1 MGPAQ
6 DHSASLLESLPA
18 RPPTPPRDAFHHDL
32 DTLPKQLIAPQ
43 QLATHLRRLQT
54 PPGVLSPT
62 TSSKDSTA
70 RRKRVGF
77 SSQAQYQDPPVYC
90 EPPSTRQTS
99 TPVSLPSSTS
109 RPVKGILK
117 PTAVPNARS
126 PINGVYLDI
135 DKPGQ
140 INIADMLES
149 TLQQLAGADR
159 ESKVDAYVM
168 LFRGLK
174 ASSNLPD
181 RIALHD
187 KMSLF
192 MQFIQR
198 DLACRAP
205 SGSVDI
211 LLVVSALKLLHTFL
225 RSQGL
230 ASSIPREFGIFLVDH
245 CVRSFED
252 AQAPKEVVRHLMQA
266 LFIQNFPPE
275 VMNFDRIGRLVNALH
290 DIENHMTGKSIIQG
304 RIRLYEK
311 LVTQCPQQMAVHSDW
326 LQDMLTDMLSSAAEI
341 RIAATKFGLGAAF
354 ALNTDKRLVSRALEL
369 LNLSLEGKKYVEYI
383 TERLDAML
391 QDKEESVS
399 VPRIWSV
406 ISLFIPSPDQWDYFK
421 SWFNI
426 IQLSFNHTNLQTRRE
441 ANLAWSR
448 FAYRL
453 FLDRRLDQKS
463 ALRLVEIP
471 LVSQLKRKVLRDSV
485 LGAIRSFFYYAL
497 RPDPNLKTIDEIW
510 DLGVTPLMQRLV
522 GLEQEDK
529 VNVAQA
535 AAILTSLIDCKTR
548 RVWSADRIRNTA
560 LIRDDELPV
569 LEPKWIRANSVRIF
583 DLVGLILEKGFMEVS
598 VPASRSQNLWRA
610 LVSSVASASSKDV
623 KLHEDTAKFVARAF
637 TFLLKVWKNGPSAIA
652 GGKPCGSTQFLD
664 SVREF
669 ILILIQ
675 DLGLLPNPFLDKP
688 FTRTKEDQFI
698 AHSSISHRPGKTHSP
713 RRLPL
718 YHLFLIL
725 SRLPAGIPDDD
736 NFTRFLTSVFSPF
749 FDEKSEKAQ
758 ADLAQELLR
767 LLPLDAYCPYGSWVM
782 CAGKISA
789 SLGSTQHSH
798 LTSSSG
804 SGGNLGPEFRE
815 FARVLERGLRSTPNL
830 PWQDWSHFSQSLLS
844 RVRDDIGDAGV
855 AIAVIEPLSIVIKDL
870 VSAEKADAI
879 PANCVD
885 ATIELLAASTQPR
898 DKQAVDAARRRLW
911 GTANA
916 GSRGSSFDPFDQL
929 YTLLVTMLK
938 KLYANIGSYEPKNVS
953 QLLDEITGFFNR
965 GNPSLMLRALTSTQ
979 EGLVCWLQD
988 EDHRVSM
995 AELPGL
1001 AEAVSILVLKHSF
1014 GGFGTDILQI
1024 RSLWQRL
1031 CRILIDT
1038 SAARLQLSTVEPLF
1052 CAAFR
1057 STHRETVRAAAVA
1070 WNQIYDSVD
1079 NIIYPETLR
1088 SVLESLGSS
1097 VDIARP
1103 GLEIM
1108 DDDTDMIRPGFTES
1122 QDEGDNRPSLSLEQ
1136 MQPTPKS
1143 RPSVPRRS
1151 ATPGSAKAAD
1161 ALGSTPLR
1169 RVSVK
1174 GRTPRSKPRHE
1185 DSQVQFAAIESS
1197 LEPVVQESP
1206 LLTAR
1211 QEEIRERQRETA
1223 AMFPDIRSSPTVKT
1237 KRARSTSAQQPDI
1250 SSGQARASTPDQDPG
1265 LDDCL
1270 ASTPTPRRGQPVPL
1284 PEQDQDMTD
1293 PPSSPPEPRGY
1304 RLLAE
1309 LKSHPNRTS
1318 SLDEWQFSSSPVSGS
1333 PNPAHQTISA
1343 SQPMELDDVDD
1354 VLQLDDGGGV
1364 AGNNPLAEAERDDIT
1379 SSQLEVIEDTTVF
1392 GQNPEPEPELPVASV
1407 EHTANQ
1413 QSPVTPSGRKLR
1425 SGAVQVT
1432 PRSDNDEF
1440 VDARSSPLPPT
1451 PSQRVTRKRSM
1462 PRAIRRSPRNAGSQ
1476 SFSVSA
1482 SFETGLRN
1490 AGSGRIEIPLRTSQ
1504 SNSPRKKEFKSYED
1518 ILPESPEQVL
1528 GQQNDQMSQQSQQD
1542 QAAADALGTIEVAS
1556 EVAQKPRRGRPR
1568 KTSRAL
1574 GAQNPPAQSS
1584 QNSDSR
1590 ARPALSI
1597 ATSAGELA
1605 AAAAQDFYEDVS
1617 PGNGKWWRKRKRSVS
1632 VVHSSGGSKKAR
1644 HDDFLAEK
1652 AQEQIP
1658 DSQVAD
1664 AVNEG
1669 GLILYKKTF
1678 DRVVSLTRCSGQQV
1692 EMPTAEFDS
1701 DDGESPAEHTALSP
1715 ELPSAADEL
1724 LEELLPEPEVALD
1737 ITEEHGDE
1745 ELAGHTDDEE
1755 AVQSQLAR
1763 EEEQAEA
1770 ASRLASRVA
1779 SPVQHEPKSPMPL
1792 PKQQPAAVAE
1802 RQVSQDVVITNQEGQ
1817 QVELEPELEASK
1829 FDSLMSMFRSGLD
1842 TLRSVNLTREQYY
1855 QAEDMLF
1862 EMKRGLLE
1870 AERRGRD

>member
-1 MGPAQ
+1 MYP
-6 DHSASLLESLPA
+6 
-18 RPPTPPRDAFHHDL
+18 
-32 DTLPKQLIAPQ
+32 
-43 QLATHLRRLQT
+43 
-54 PPGVLSPT
+54 
-62 TSSKDSTA
+62 
-70 RRKRVGF
+70 
-77 SSQAQYQDPPVYC
+77 

-99 TPVSLPSSTS
+99 TPVSLPSSIS

-117 PTAVPNARS
+117 PTAIPNALS
-126 PINGVYLDI
+126 PVNGVYLDI

-159 ESKVDAYVM
+159 ESKVDAYTM

-181 RIALHD
+181 RIALHE
-187 KMSLF
+187 KMGLF

-198 DLACRAP
+198 DLTSKTP
-205 SGSVDI
+205 NGSVDI

-225 RSQGL
+225 RFQGL

-252 AQAPKEVVRHLMQA
+252 AQAPKEVIRHLMQA
-266 LFIQNFPPE
+266 LFIQNFPSE

-304 RIRLYEK
+304 RIRVYEK
-311 LVTQCPQQMAVHSDW
+311 LVNQCPQQMAVHSDW
-326 LQDMLTDMLSSAAEI
+326 LQDMLTDMLSSAPEI
-341 RIAATKFGLGAAF
+341 RVAATKFGLGAAF
-354 ALNTDKRLVSRALEL
+354 ALNTDKRLVGRALEL
-369 LNLSLEGKKYVEYI
+369 LNLSLEDKKYVEHI
-383 TERLDAML
+383 TERLNAML
-391 QDKEESVS
+391 QEKEESVS

-426 IQLSFNHTNLQTRRE
+426 IQLSFNHPNIQTKRE
-441 ANLAWSR
+441 ANLAWGR

-471 LVSQLKRKVLRDSV
+471 LVSQLRRKVLRDSV
-485 LGAIRSFFYYAL
+485 LSAIRSFFYYAL

-510 DLGVTPLMQRLV
+510 DLGVTPLMQRLI
-522 GLEQEDK
+522 GLEQEDN
-529 VNVAQA
+529 VNIAQA

-548 RVWSADRIRNTA
+548 RVWSAERIRNTA

-569 LEPKWIRANSVRIF
+569 LEPKWVRANSVRIF
-583 DLVGLILEKGFMEVS
+583 DLVGPILEKGFVELS
-598 VPASRSQNLWRA
+598 VPASQSQNLWRA
-610 LVSSVASASSKDV
+610 LVYSVASASSKDV
-623 KLHEDTAKFVARAF
+623 KLHEDTAKFVARTF

-652 GGKPCGSTQFLD
+652 GGKLCGSSQFLG
-664 SVREF
+664 SAREF

-675 DLGLLPNPFLDKP
+675 GIGLLPNPFLDRP

-698 AHSSISHRPGKTHSP
+698 AHSSTSHRPGKTQSS

-725 SRLPAGIPDDD
+725 SCLPAGIPDDD
-736 NFTRFLTSVFSPF
+736 AFTQFLTSVFSPF

-782 CAGKISA
+782 CAGKVSA

-804 SGGNLGPEFRE
+804 SGGNLGPEFRD

-844 RVRDDIGDAGV
+844 RVRDEIGDAGV
-855 AIAVIEPLSIVIKDL
+855 AIAVVEPLAIVIKDL
-870 VSAEKADAI
+870 VSAEKVDAI

-885 ATIELLAASTQPR
+885 ATIELLTASTLPR
-898 DKQAVDAARRRLW
+898 DRQAVDAARRRLW
-911 GTANA
+911 GTSNA

-953 QLLDEITGFFNR
+953 QLLDEITGFFSR
-965 GNPSLMLRALTSTQ
+965 GNPPLMLRALTSTQ

-1001 AEAVSILVLKHSF
+1001 AEAVCIPTSRRSF
-1014 GGFGTDILQI
+1014 GDFGTDIAQI
-1024 RSLWQRL
+1024 RSLWQKL

-1038 SAARLQLSTVEPLF
+1038 SAARLQLNTVEPLF

-1057 STHRETVRAAAVA
+1057 STHRETVRVAAET
-1070 WNQIYDSVD
+1070 WNQIYDNVD
-1079 NIIYPETLR
+1079 NIVYPETLR
-1088 SVLESLGSS
+1088 NILESLGSS
-1097 VDIARP
+1097 VDVARP

-1108 DDDTDMIRPGFTES
+1108 DDDTDMIRPNFTES
-1122 QDEGDNRPSLSLEQ
+1122 QDEGGNLPSLSLAQ
-1136 MQPTPKS
+1136 MQPTPQS

-1151 ATPGSAKAAD
+1151 VTPGSAKAAET
-1161 ALGSTPLR
+1161 LGSNPLG
-1169 RVSVK
+1169 RVRTK
-1174 GRTPRSKPRHE
+1174 ARTPRSKPRHE
-1185 DSQVQFAAIESS
+1185 DSQVHFAAIESS
-1197 LEPVVQESP
+1197 LAPVVQESP

-1223 AMFPDIRSSPTVKT
+1223 AMFPEIRSSPTVKT
-1237 KRARSTSAQQPDI
+1237 KRARSASVQQPDV
-1250 SSGQARASTPDQDPG
+1250 SSGPPRASTPDQDHG
-1265 LDDCL
+1265 LDECL
-1270 ASTPTPRRGQPVPL
+1270 ASTPTPRRGQAAPL
-1284 PEQDQDMTD
+1284 PEQDPDMTD

-1309 LKSHPNRTS
+1309 LKSQANRTS

-1343 SQPMELDDVDD
+1343 SQSMELDDVDD
-1354 VLQLDDGGGV
+1354 GLQLDDGGGI
-1364 AGNNPLAEAERDDIT
+1364 ARNDPLAEAEQDDIT
-1379 SSQLEVIEDTTVF
+1379 TSQLEVIEDTTVF
-1392 GQNPEPEPELPVASV
+1392 GQSREPELPVAHV
-1407 EHTANQ
+1407 EPTASQ

-1451 PSQRVTRKRSM
+1451 PSQRATKKRTV
-1462 PRAIRRSPRNAGSQ
+1462 PQAIRRSPRNAGSQ
-1476 SFSVSA
+1476 SFSISA

-1490 AGSGRIEIPLRTSQ
+1490 AGSGRIEIPLRSSQ
-1504 SNSPRKKEFKSYED
+1504 SNSPRKKEFRSYED
-1518 ILPESPEQVL
+1518 ILPESPEQV
-1528 GQQNDQMSQQSQQD
+1528 QDQRDDLVSQQAQQD
-1542 QAAADALGTIEVAS
+1542 QAAVDALDTIEVAS
-1556 EVAQKPRRGRPR
+1556 EVTTKPKRGRPR
-1568 KTSRAL
+1568 KISRAL
-1574 GAQNPPAQSS
+1574 GAQNPPPQSS
-1584 QNSDSR
+1584 QNQDSR

-1597 ATSAGELA
+1597 VTSASELA
-1605 AAAAQDFYEDVS
+1605 AAEARDFYEDVS
-1617 PGNGKWWRKRKRSVS
+1617 PGSGKWWRKRKRSVS

-1644 HDDFLAEK
+1644 HDDFLAEN
-1652 AQEQIP
+1652 AQEEIP

-1669 GLILYKKTF
+1669 RSILHKNSFCKIMSLI
-1678 DRVVSLTRCSGQQV
+1678 RCVGQRE
-1692 EMPTAEFDS
+1692 EMPTAEEFDS
-1701 DDGESPAEHTALSP
+1701 DNGDSPAEHTALSP

-1724 LEELLPEPEVALD
+1724 LEELLPESEVALD
-1737 ITEEHGDE
+1737 VAEQHDDE
-1745 ELAGHTDDEE
+1745 DMAGHTDDEE

-1779 SPVQHEPKSPMPL
+1779 SPVQHAPESSISL
-1792 PKQQPAAVAE
+1792 QEQQSAAVAE
-1802 RQVSQDVVITNQEGQ
+1802 REAPQDVMMTDQEVQHVG
-1817 QVELEPELEASK
+1817 LEPEPEPQLQASK
-1829 FDSLMSMFRSGLD
+1829 FDSFMAMLRSGLD
-1842 TLRSVNLTREQYY
+1842 TLRSVDLTREQYY

-1862 EMKRGLLE
+1862 EMKHGLLE